1 MNLEQTKRQLAKILV
16 QSLQPKN
23 ICSQKIIEN
32 VT

>member
-1 MNLEQTKRQLAKILV
+1 MNLEQTKRQLGQSLV

-32 VT
+32 MT